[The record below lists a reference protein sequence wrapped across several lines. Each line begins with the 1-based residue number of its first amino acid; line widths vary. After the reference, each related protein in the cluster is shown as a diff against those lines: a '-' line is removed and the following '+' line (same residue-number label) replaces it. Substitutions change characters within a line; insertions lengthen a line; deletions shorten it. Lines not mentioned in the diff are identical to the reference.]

1 MMKTGFGESSGAYEN
16 TQLEALYGILNPVL
30 EKSVII
36 ASHYA
41 KQCGRDVLLAEDWL
55 AAMKYC
61 AMHEVGKHTGS
72 ILPEGDDDGEEAE
85 TLDIAEDS
93 DIKWVPYLGDDPT
106 CNAVNAACV
115 GWEDWK
121 PTNPAEEMLKHA
133 VEKCEL

>member
-1 MMKTGFGESSGAYEN
+1 MKTGFGESSGAYEN
-16 TQLEALYGILNPVL
+16 AQLEALYGILTPVL

-41 KQCGRDVLLAEDWL
+41 KQCGRDVLLAEDWV

-72 ILPEGDDDGEEAE
+72 ILPGGDGDEDEDEA

-93 DIKWVPYLGDDPT
+93 DIQWVPYSGDDPT
-106 CNAVNAACV
+106 CNAVNAAV
-115 GWEDWK
+115 DGWSEWT
-121 PTNPAEEMLKHA
+121 PTNPAEELLKGA
-133 VEKCEL
+133 VEKCAV

>member
-1 MMKTGFGESSGAYEN
+1 MKTGFGESSGAYEN
-16 TQLEALYGILNPVL
+16 AQLEALYGILNPVL

-41 KQCGRDVLLAEDWL
+41 KHCGRDVLLAQDWI

-72 ILPEGDDDGEEAE
+72 ILPEGDDDDDGGDI
-85 TLDIAEDS
+85 DIAEDS
-93 DIKWVPYLGDDPT
+93 DIPWVAYTGDDPT
-106 CNAVNAACV
+106 CVAVNEALTR
-115 GWEDWK
+115 WSEWT

>member
-1 MMKTGFGESSGAYEN
+1 MKTGFGESSGAYEN
-16 TQLEALYGILNPVL
+16 AQLEALYGILNPVL

-41 KQCGRDVLLAEDWL
+41 KRCGRDVLLAQDWI

-72 ILPEGDDDGEEAE
+72 ILPEGEDDDDSGVDDI
-85 TLDIAEDS
+85 DIAEDS
-93 DIKWVPYLGDDPT
+93 DIEWVPYTGDDPT
-106 CNAVNAACV
+106 CVAVNEAVA
-115 GWEDWK
+115 GWSDWT
-121 PTNPAEEMLKHA
+121 PTNPAEEMLKRA